1 MKWEVSIYIDLM
13 RILAAFAVLA
23 EHTSNYVGGWIWRFG
38 GYGGEAV
45 AIFFVLSG
53 LVIAYVT
60 ETKERTWRDFVRA
73 RVVRL
78 YSVIVP
84 IMLVTW
90 LFGVLGPYAD
100 AVPYSTGFNIPN
112 SVSNYL
118 VCLAFVHQLWN
129 TDTHFGVNGAYWSM
143 GFEVAYYA
151 IFCVAMLAGGSL
163 RRRGIWMILLAL
175 LVGPR
180 IVCYLPLWL
189 LGVGCYWLIRYIN
202 NGKRGIR
209 SRAENVVWLIVL
221 IATPLLFGWLHDWVR
236 EWNEHPKIYRLFGF
250 SAEYFGTVFYFYSL
264 GALFAL
270 HLLAFSVLSSRW
282 TNRINAVAPAIR
294 WLAGATFTLYLANLP
309 TLIFLNA
316 LLPDFADENVR
327 STVIM
332 LATIAFV
339 LLLAEFS
346 ERRKAVWKPV
356 FARIL

>member
-1 MKWEVSIYIDLM
+1 MKQEVSVYIDLM
-13 RILAAFAVLA
+13 RVLAAFAVLA
-23 EHTSNYVGGWIWRFG
+23 EHTSNYVGGWVWRFG

-45 AIFFVLSG
+45 AVFFVLSG
-53 LVIAYVT
+53 FVIAYVS
-60 ETKERTWRDFVRA
+60 EAKENNWRAFVRA
-73 RVVRL
+73 RGVRL

-90 LFGVLGPYAD
+90 IFGVLGPYANP
-100 AVPYSTGFNIPN
+100 VPYSTGFNIPN
-112 SVSNYL
+112 TIPNYL
-118 VCLAFVHQLWN
+118 LCLTFAHQLWN

-151 IFCVAMLAGGSL
+151 IFCVAMLAGGSR
-163 RRRGIWMILLAL
+163 RRRGVLVILLAL

-189 LGVGCYWLIRYIN
+189 LGVGCYRVIRYLDAHKYE
-202 NGKRGIR
+202 GR
-209 SRAENVVWLIVL
+209 SGTETTVWLLVL
-221 IATPLLFGWLHDWVR
+221 AATPLLFGLLHDWVWT
-236 EWNEHPKIYRLFGF
+236 WNEHPKIYRLFELSG
-250 SAEYFGTVFYFYSL
+250 EYFATVLYFYGL
-264 GALFAL
+264 GVLFAL
-270 HLLAFSVLSSRW
+270 HLVAFSVLASRW
-282 TNRINAVAPAIR
+282 TNPINYVAPAVR

-332 LATIAFV
+332 LATVIFV

-346 ERRKAVWKPV
+346 ERRKALWKPI
-356 FARIL
+356 FARII